1 MKISKIMFL
10 SMCFFL
16 LGSCAV
22 NKWQN
27 TLIQKGDMN
36 DAINNAITDFVHT
49 SKWSK
54 KDSIFTVTITDI
66 NEENINI
73 TIAVAD
79 DDVYP
84 NSKNKVG
91 TYDHIFPTRY
101 TVKEGKLF
109 YWNDATLFIT
119 QDIISI
125 LEKYNHIDCRWS
137 ELPNIIG
144 GVHNDGVEGVIY
156 YFCKNDLTNYK
167 KSDVS
172 NIRKHYKIPLLKCN

>member
-1 MKISKIMFL
+1 
-10 SMCFFL
+10 MCFFL

-109 YWNDATLFIT
+109 
-119 QDIISI
+119 
-125 LEKYNHIDCRWS
+125 
-137 ELPNIIG
+137 
-144 GVHNDGVEGVIY
+144 
-156 YFCKNDLTNYK
+156 
-167 KSDVS
+167 
-172 NIRKHYKIPLLKCN
+172 

>member
-1 MKISKIMFL
+1 
-10 SMCFFL
+10 MCFFL

-84 NSKNKVG
+84 NSKNKVFFS
-91 TYDHIFPTRY
+91 TIKLKIDKKIKQAIHILNF
-101 TVKEGKLF
+101 KL
-109 YWNDATLFIT
+109 I
-119 QDIISI
+119 
-125 LEKYNHIDCRWS
+125 
-137 ELPNIIG
+137 
-144 GVHNDGVEGVIY
+144 
-156 YFCKNDLTNYK
+156 
-167 KSDVS
+167 
-172 NIRKHYKIPLLKCN
+172 

>member
-1 MKISKIMFL
+1 MKISKTIFL

-27 TLIQKGDMN
+27 TLIQKGNMN
-36 DAINNAITDFVHT
+36 DAVNNAITDFVHT

-66 NEENINI
+66 NEENVNV
-73 TIAVAD
+73 TIAIAD

-91 TYDHIFPTRY
+91 TYDHTFPTRY
-101 TVKEGKLF
+101 IVKNGKLF
-109 YWNDATLFIT
+109 YWNDTTQFIT

-125 LEKYNHIDCRWS
+125 LEKYNHIDYRWS
-137 ELPNIIG
+137 ELPEIIG
-144 GVHNDGVEGVIY
+144 GVHNDGAEGVVY

-167 KSDVS
+167 KSGVS
-172 NIRKHYKIPLLKCN
+172 NIRKHYKTPILKCK

>member
-1 MKISKIMFL
+1 MFL

-79 DDVYP
+79 DDVYQ
-84 NSKNKVG
+84 
-91 TYDHIFPTRY
+91 I
-101 TVKEGKLF
+101 
-109 YWNDATLFIT
+109 
-119 QDIISI
+119 Q
-125 LEKYNHIDCRWS
+125 
-137 ELPNIIG
+137 
-144 GVHNDGVEGVIY
+144 
-156 YFCKNDLTNYK
+156 
-167 KSDVS
+167 
-172 NIRKHYKIPLLKCN
+172 KIK

>member
-137 ELPNIIG
+137 ELSDIIG